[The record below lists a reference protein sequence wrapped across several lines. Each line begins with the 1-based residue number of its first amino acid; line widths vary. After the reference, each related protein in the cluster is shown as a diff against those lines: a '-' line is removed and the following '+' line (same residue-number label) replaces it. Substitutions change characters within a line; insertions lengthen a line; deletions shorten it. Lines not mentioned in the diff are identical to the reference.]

1 MNKKISDIIFALC
14 SLACIA
20 GAFIYYYTNA
30 DMQYEYLDQPFLQTV
45 PIVCSIIGY
54 STAFIQWQTKQ
65 KEVTKELW
73 YVICG
78 AMFIMLWLFLPKP
91 ETFWEIIISIGMAYC
106 FIIGGPLFIISIEM
120 LIFFAPDLISDFFSK
135 NKNKW

>member
-20 GAFIYYYTNA
+20 GAFIYYDTNA
-30 DMQYEYLDQPFLQTV
+30 DMQYEYLYHPFLHTV

-54 STAFIQWQTKQ
+54 STAFIQWKLKQ

-78 AMFIMLWLFLPKP
+78 AMFIVLWLFLPKP
-91 ETFWEIIISIGMAYC
+91 ETFLEITISVGMAYC
-106 FIIGGPLFIISIEM
+106 FIIGGSLLIISIEM